1 MAQYDEKFKL
11 KKDAIRRAYDLLP
24 EVTHVYK
31 GHRGYVLQR
40 PNALSERE
48 LANKLVGEPKTGKL
62 NADGRPRMS
71 KEELDKQIME
81 FWNNGTKI
89 PAVKLARI
97 ELCCGLREGLDYC
110 NSVAN
115 ANP

>member
-1 MAQYDEKFKL
+1 MTQQYDEKFQL
-11 KKDAIRRAYDLLP
+11 KKDAMRRAYDLLP

-40 PNALSERE
+40 PNAVCKDF
-48 LANKLVGEPKTGKL
+48 NKLEGEPKTNNEL
-62 NADGRPRMS
+62 NADGKPRMAI
-71 KEELDKQIME
+71 EELNRQIKE

-97 ELCCGLREGLDYC
+97 ELSCGLREGLDYC
-110 NSVAN
+110 NKVVGE
-115 ANP
+115 